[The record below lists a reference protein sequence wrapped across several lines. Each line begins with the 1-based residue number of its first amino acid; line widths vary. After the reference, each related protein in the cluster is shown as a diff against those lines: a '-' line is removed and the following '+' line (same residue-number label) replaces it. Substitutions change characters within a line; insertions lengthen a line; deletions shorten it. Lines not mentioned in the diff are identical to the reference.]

1 MNDYLDPQNA
11 KGMPDLA
18 DSALALDFLISV
30 KTGVRNY
37 AAAITETASPEL
49 RAALRHQ
56 LDAAI
61 HLHGELSSLM
71 IEKGW
76 LHPAD
81 TDKQFQSD
89 MKSAQTAIDIA
100 GLKLFHD
107 NTNRL
112 GTFATPDN

>member
-1 MNDYLDPQNA
+1 
-11 KGMPDLA
+11 
-18 DSALALDFLISV
+18 
-30 KTGVRNY
+30 
-37 AAAITETASPEL
+37 
-49 RAALRHQ
+49 
-56 LDAAI
+56 
-61 HLHGELSSLM
+61 M

-81 TDKQFQSD
+81 TDKQFQLD

-100 GLKLFHD
+100 GLNLFPD